1 MSSFTPEPADAAC
14 IATIRTLAADVVG
27 KANSGHPG
35 EHPSPHIPTSST
47 DNRARLSGA
56 PMGMAPVAH
65 VLFSRFFN
73 ANPKSS
79 KWFNRDRFVL
89 SNGHACALQYIYLHL
104 LGYKLSMDDLKSFR
118 QLDSLTPGHP
128 ETHYT
133 DGIEVTTGP
142 LGQGIA
148 NGVGLAMAQAHLGA
162 VYNRDG
168 FELINNYTYVFTG
181 DGCLMEGVASEACS
195 LAGHLQLG
203 NLIVIY
209 DDNHISIDGDTACAF
224 TENVEQRFL
233 SYGWQVLHVDDG
245 DNDLAGIYDAIATAR
260 LEKSKPTIIRLRTTI
275 GYGSK
280 QQGTHGV
287 HGAPLKSDDIQSLK
301 SKFGFPPDQTFYVPK
316 ETYDT
321 YHAAALRGAQLE
333 SAWTAL
339 LAEYEKSYP
348 KEHSELSRRI
358 SGKLPEGWEQTLPVY
373 TPSDAAQASRK
384 LSEIVLTAITPSLP
398 ELMGGSADLT
408 GSNLTKVKGTVD
420 FQPPSTGLGTYA
432 GTYIRY
438 GVREHGMAAIAN
450 GLVAYGGIIPFI
462 ATFLNFVS
470 YAVGAVRLSALS
482 KHQVI
487 WVATHDSIG
496 LGEDGPTHQPVET
509 AAHLRAIP
517 NLDFWRPADGN
528 ETSAAYLVA
537 LKSNETPSVLS
548 LSRQNLPNLEG
559 STIERAARG
568 GYTVYDVEGEDLTIV
583 SSGSE
588 VSIALEAA
596 SILKAEG
603 VKVRVV
609 SLPCWSVFDKQ
620 DQEYKLSVLRSGAPI
635 VSLEAYST
643 LGWQKYSHEQY
654 GLAAWGAS
662 GPYKKVYEKFGI
674 TGPNIAEVGKK
685 VIAFYKQKGG
695 EVVSP
700 LAKAISL

>member
-1 MSSFTPEPADAAC
+1 MSTFTPEPTDDVS

-35 EHPSPHIPTSST
+35 
-47 DNRARLSGA
+47 A
-56 PMGMAPVAH
+56 PMGMAPAAH
-65 VLFSRFFN
+65 VLFTRFFN

-89 SNGHACALQYIYLHL
+89 SNGCALQYILLHL
-104 LGYKLSMDDLKSFR
+104 HGYKLSMDDLKAFR

-128 ETHYT
+128 EAHHT

-142 LGQGIA
+142 LGQGFA
-148 NGVGLAMAQAHLGA
+148 NGVGLAMAQEHLGA
-162 VYNRDG
+162 VYNRDN
-168 FELINNYTYVFTG
+168 FELVNNYTYVFTG
-181 DGCLMEGVASEACS
+181 DGCLMEGVASEAAS

-203 NLIVIY
+203 NLIVVY
-209 DDNHISIDGDTACAF
+209 DDNHISIDGDTAVAF

-233 SYGWQVLHVDDG
+233 SYGWQVLHVDNG
-245 DNDLAGIYDAIATAR
+245 DSDLAAIHDAIVAAR
-260 LEKSKPTIIRLRTTI
+260 AEKNKPTIIRLRTTI
-275 GYGSK
+275 GFGSK

-287 HGAPLKSDDIQSLK
+287 HGSPLKADDIQSLK
-301 SKFGFPPDQTFYVPK
+301 TMFGFPPDQTFHVPK

-321 YHAAALRGAQLE
+321 YRAAALRGARLE
-333 SAWTAL
+333 SEWASL
-339 LAEYEKSYP
+339 LSAYGKQYPNEHAE
-348 KEHSELSRRI
+348 LTRRI
-358 SGKLPEGWEQTLPVY
+358 SGKLPEGWEKTLPVY
-373 TPSDAAQASRK
+373 KPSDPAQASRK
-384 LSEIVLTAITPSLP
+384 LSEIVLTAITPAIPDLI
-398 ELMGGSADLT
+398 GGSADLT

-420 FQPPSTGLGTYA
+420 FQPPSTKLGTYA

-438 GVREHGMAAIAN
+438 GVREHGMGAIAN
-450 GLVAYGGIIPFI
+450 GLSAYGGIVPFV

-470 YAVGAVRLSALS
+470 YAAGAVRLSALS

-509 AAHLRAIP
+509 AVHLRAIP

-537 LKSNETPSVLS
+537 LQSTETPSVLS

-559 STIERAARG
+559 STIERASRG
-568 GYTVYDVEGEDLTIV
+568 GYVVHEVEGEDLTIV

-596 SILKAEG
+596 SKLVAEG
-603 VKVRVV
+603 LKVRIV

-620 DQEYKLSVLRSGAPI
+620 DAQYRLSVLRSGAPI
-635 VSLEAYST
+635 LSLEALST
-643 LGWQKYSHEQY
+643 TGWQKYSHEQF
-654 GLAAWGAS
+654 GLPAWGAS
-662 GPYKKVYEKFGI
+662 GPYQKVYEKFGI
-674 TGPNIAEVGKK
+674 TGTNIASVSKK
-685 VIAFYKQKGG
+685 VISFYKQKGG

-700 LAKAISL
+700 LVKAL